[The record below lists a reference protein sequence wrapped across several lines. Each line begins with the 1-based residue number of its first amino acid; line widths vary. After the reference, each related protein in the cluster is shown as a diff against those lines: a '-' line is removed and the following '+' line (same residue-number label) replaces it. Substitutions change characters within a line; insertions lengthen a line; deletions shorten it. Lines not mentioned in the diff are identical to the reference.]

1 MQDILYLEEDKK
13 KKRRQNIFAEITSN
27 KPMEKHLLNA

>member
-1 MQDILYLEEDKK
+1 MQDILYLEDKK